1 MNVSSHYDCT
11 AVSKHPYEDYHNI
24 VWGYIAFV
32 NSKEIRK
39 ATLSNVSVWWRSRV
53 ERPAMS
59 AYEES
64 DLLSIVVLFVL
75 SAWNSFAVFF
85 GRLER

>member
-1 MNVSSHYDCT
+1 MLVFDDE
-11 AVSKHPYEDYHNI
+11 V
-24 VWGYIAFV
+24 VW
-32 NSKEIRK
+32 KDH
-39 ATLSNVSVWWRSRV
+39 
-53 ERPAMS
+53 ERLAMS